1 MIPPP
6 LCQVQ
11 YWNSHHRHCLLVIIP
26 SFSADLGIP
35 LEKETPLL
43 RSLVYCWTTEKWQ
56 RKPKKGAEE
65 KRKDFFSKPMM
76 TKTTVLF
83 LLLFLRSQLSCVI
96 LSTLFAPIYDND
108 WNDDRVRHI
117 EGQGLVT
124 SLTTVS
130 LLLSLLTT
138 SSRFC
143 RNLI

>member
-43 RSLVYCWTTEKWQ
+43 LRWSIAGRQKNGKESQ
-56 RKPKKGAEE
+56 KKGTEE

-117 EGQGLVT
+117 EGQALVT